1 MNVYLDNENFLKLE
15 LFNERLDITALK
27 VENYKIWAILK
38 EEKKWCK
45 TIYHKGMFDI
55 KNVGK

>member
-27 VENYKIWAILK
+27 VEKYEIWAILK

-45 TIYHKGMFDI
+45 LCTTRACLI
-55 KNVGK
+55 